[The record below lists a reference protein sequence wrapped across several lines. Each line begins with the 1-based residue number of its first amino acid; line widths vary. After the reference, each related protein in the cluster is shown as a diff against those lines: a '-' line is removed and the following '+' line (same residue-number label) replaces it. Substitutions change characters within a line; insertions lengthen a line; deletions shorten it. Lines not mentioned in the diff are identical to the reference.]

1 VDVRIDELVL
11 EGLGEADVA
20 AFRAALAAGLEGASL
35 RAGEIGSLDAG
46 EATGGVEA
54 GAAVARAVRGE
65 ARA

>member
-1 VDVRIDELVL
+1 VDVRIGELVL

-35 RAGEIGSLDAG
+35 RGGELPSLEAGVAAG
-46 EATGGVEA
+46 GTEA

-65 ARA
+65 AGR